1 MSHGFE
7 SCKVDDE
14 TLYIESKNISKERS
28 QEEVVLRGSQV
39 KTSTTSLLQQQDYNL
54 KPLDSIDRNL

>member
-1 MSHGFE
+1 MSHCFE

-28 QEEVVLRGSQV
+28 QEEFVLRGSQV

-54 KPLDSIDRNL
+54 KPLDSIDQYL